1 MQQSRFQYRDL
12 GLRETEKTP
21 PEPSAFTL
29 RAVLLGCLFS
39 FFVAAGD
46 AYGTLYLQGSFM
58 ALGTSTVGAVF
69 LLFLLSGFVNPV
81 AKLIHQRLCLNR
93 GELMLIYIMMV
104 MASPLPVLF
113 VARFLTQ
120 IADPFYYATPENE
133 WASIIHPF
141 LPDWMMPNNPAIL
154 EPFYQG
160 LGQGRDIPWGAWLP
174 ILWVWTPFIWALF
187 LVMIATMVI
196 LRKQWVENER
206 LIYPLVQV
214 PLAMAEQGHIGEHL
228 SPFFKNPVMWV
239 GFAIPATWGTM
250 HGLYNYFPAVF
261 VLAQNVDMIAVIVP
275 LFRGV
280 SELQFKFRFN
290 ILGFFYF
297 VKTEIAFSLWF
308 FNLFANALRGV
319 FAVIG
324 ITSSEVLRG
333 GNAVADPILAHQSMG
348 AMLVLF
354 FGGLWTARRHLKAVF
369 RKAFLGDPLVDDS
382 GEILSYRSA
391 VLILVIGTAVLVGW
405 LWLAGMPV
413 WVSLSLFF
421 LAAALIVGFTRI
433 VAESGLSD
441 GSPPVGPV
449 GILVSAVGSSV
460 IGTQGLVILATTYF
474 WVNNVRSFVMTS
486 CANSLKLG
494 EELKGRKH
502 LLFWVMLLALAVGLT
517 GSLWTIVIL
526 CHKYGALNLQIW
538 SERGGYEEAANLIRT
553 PSKPYLWGW
562 INTGIGAAV
571 MLSLMVARWRY
582 AWWPLHPLGFPL
594 GPVWIMDHLWFNMF
608 LAWLI
613 KVLVLKY
620 GGVGLYLR
628 TRPFF
633 MGLILGQIVPGG
645 VFLIIDHFTGM
656 TGNVI
661 FWG

>member
-1 MQQSRFQYRDL
+1 MAQPRPSSAPS
-12 GLRETEKTP
+12 ENSP
-21 PEPSAFTL
+21 PSAVDSSVFTP
-29 RAVLLGCLFS
+29 RALVLGCLFS

-69 LLFLLSGFVNPV
+69 LLFLLASTVNPLARRV
-81 AKLIHQRLCLNR
+81 HWRLGLRR
-93 GELMLIYIMMV
+93 GELLLIYIMMV
-104 MASPLPVLF
+104 MASPLPTLF

-120 IADPFYYATPENE
+120 LTDPFYYATPENE
-133 WASIIHPF
+133 WENLIHPY

-154 EPFYQG
+154 DPFYQG
-160 LGQGRDIPWGAWLP
+160 MGQGRSIPWEAWLP
-174 ILWVWTPFIWALF
+174 TLWLWTPFIWALF

-196 LRKQWVENER
+196 LRKQWIENER

-214 PLAMAEQGHIGEHL
+214 PLAMAETGSARGGL
-228 SPFFKNPVMWV
+228 SPLFKNPVMWV

-250 HGLYNYFPAVF
+250 HGLYNYFPDLF
-261 VLAQNVDMIAVIVP
+261 VLAQDVDMVHLIVP
-275 LFRGV
+275 LFRGT

-297 VKTEIAFSLWF
+297 LKTEIAFSLWF

-319 FAVIG
+319 FGVLG
-324 ITSSEVLRG
+324 VTSSEVLRG
-333 GNAVADPILAHQSMG
+333 GHAVFNPILAHQSMG
-348 AMLVLF
+348 GMLVLF
-354 FGGLWTARRHLKAVF
+354 LGGLWTARRHLKDVF
-369 RKAFLGDPLVDDS
+369 RKAFLGDPQVDDS
-382 GEILSYRSA
+382 REILSYRTA
-391 VLILVIGTAVLVGW
+391 VGILIGGTALMVVW

-421 LAAALIVGFTRI
+421 LSATVIVGYTRV

-441 GSPPVGPV
+441 GSPPVGPA

-486 CANSLKLG
+486 CANGLRLG
-494 EELKGRKH
+494 EELKGRKQY
-502 LLFWVMLLALAVGLT
+502 LFWALILALAVGLV
-517 GSLWTIVIL
+517 GSSWAIMTL

-538 SERGGYEEAANLIRT
+538 SERGGYDDVGNLLRSPST
-553 PSKPYLWGW
+553 PHLWGW
-562 INTGIGAAV
+562 INTGIGAAA
-571 MLSLMVARWRY
+571 MTLLMVARWRY
-582 AWWPLHPLGFPL
+582 SWWPLHPLGYPI
-594 GPVWIMDHLWFNMF
+594 GPIWIMDHLWFNMF

-620 GGVGLYLR
+620 GGVGLYLK

-645 VFLIIDHFTGM
+645 FFLIIDHFTGM